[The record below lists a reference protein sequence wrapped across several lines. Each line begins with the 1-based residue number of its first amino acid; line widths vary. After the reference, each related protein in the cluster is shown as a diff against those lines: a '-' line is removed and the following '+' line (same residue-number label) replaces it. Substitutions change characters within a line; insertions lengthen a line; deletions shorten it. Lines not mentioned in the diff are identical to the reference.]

1 MTVSREPGRPGEPQP
16 VLGPPSEAAIF
27 LVVTVDPG
35 AEPVA
40 RDLLADLAGL
50 RRFRA
55 GTHLEAGR
63 VRFDDGTAAVVP
75 LADLERFA

>member
-1 MTVSREPGRPGEPQP
+1 MTVPRNRPAAAAEPQP

-35 AEPVA
+35 AEPAA

-50 RRFRA
+50 QRAVGFRA
-55 GTHLEAGR
+55 P
-63 VRFDDGTAAVVP
+63 DGS
-75 LADLERFA
+75 